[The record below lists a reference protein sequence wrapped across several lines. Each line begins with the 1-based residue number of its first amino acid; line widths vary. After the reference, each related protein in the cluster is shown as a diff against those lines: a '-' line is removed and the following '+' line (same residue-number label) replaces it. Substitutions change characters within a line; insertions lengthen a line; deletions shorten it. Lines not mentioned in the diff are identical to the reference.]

1 MRTCADACSGRI
13 SNSVAYLESKRCTG
27 LKTFVRWIDSATEII
42 PVIANAIPYLD
53 GDREQTANVVSAWDE
68 AEKKSDLEDAKEVW
82 GKSKTGNLNVVVGGG
97 AYDDVQEL
105 LGLPKRNG
113 RQ

>member
-1 MRTCADACSGRI
+1 MVIGI
-13 SNSVAYLESKRCTG
+13 
-27 LKTFVRWIDSATEII
+27 ATKHRRRVWE
-42 PVIANAIPYLD
+42 
-53 GDREQTANVVSAWDE
+53 GDE

>member
-1 MRTCADACSGRI
+1 MWEG
-13 SNSVAYLESKRCTG
+13 N
-27 LKTFVRWIDSATEII
+27 
-42 PVIANAIPYLD
+42 
-53 GDREQTANVVSAWDE
+53 E

-82 GKSKTGNLNVVVGGG
+82 GKSKTGSVNVVVGGG
-97 AYDDVQEL
+97 AYNDVQEL